1 MYQDLDNMD
10 SAIEEALAED
20 RLNSIDIDYL
30 IEQINDQ
37 LNNLLSS
44 SNKKNFLKSFEKQLS
59 TVSLMETESDIK
71 SIKESM
77 YNLIIENIAE
87 KFDMEIDVDNANI
100 KKVSKQF
107 YKFFVLNY
115 IDNLSYFIKS
125 YIVENLDDI
134 VFDLKHNDHIT
145 TKKINEIDNINITMV
160 MNNIG
165 DVIDIIYNKNL
176 DFSDF
181 LYYLGMHPESGSCVE
196 EMKSYL
202 NDVIED
208 ADSVT
213 QKLMEPLINEEE
225 GFGEIFVNIQMD
237 LYNDFN
243 NDEDDER

>member
-87 KFDMEIDVDNANI
+87 KFDMKIDVDNADI
-100 KKVSKQF
+100 KKVAKQF

-181 LYYLGMHPESGSCVE
+181 LYYLGMHPESG
-196 EMKSYL
+196 
-202 NDVIED
+202 
-208 ADSVT
+208 
-213 QKLMEPLINEEE
+213 
-225 GFGEIFVNIQMD
+225 
-237 LYNDFN
+237 
-243 NDEDDER
+243 

>member
-10 SAIEEALAED
+10 SAVEQALAED

-30 IEQINDQ
+30 IDQINDQ
-37 LNNLLSS
+37 LDNLLSS
-44 SNKKNFLKSFEKQLS
+44 SNKKNFLKSFEKQLN

-71 SIKESM
+71 SIRESV
-77 YNLIIENIAE
+77 YNLIIENITE
-87 KFDMEIDVDNANI
+87 KFDMKIDIDNADI
-100 KKVSKQF
+100 KKVAKQF

-134 VFDLKHNDHIT
+134 IFDLKHLDHIN
-145 TKKINEIDNINITMV
+145 TKKINGINNLNINMI

-165 DVIDIIYNKNL
+165 DVVDIIYNKNL

-181 LYYLGMHPESGSCVE
+181 LYYLGLHPESSSCVE
-196 EMKSYL
+196 EMKDYL
-202 NDVIED
+202 NYVIED

-213 QKLMEPLINEEE
+213 QKLIEPLINEEE

-237 LYNDFN
+237 LYYDF
-243 NDEDDER
+243 DDENNEE